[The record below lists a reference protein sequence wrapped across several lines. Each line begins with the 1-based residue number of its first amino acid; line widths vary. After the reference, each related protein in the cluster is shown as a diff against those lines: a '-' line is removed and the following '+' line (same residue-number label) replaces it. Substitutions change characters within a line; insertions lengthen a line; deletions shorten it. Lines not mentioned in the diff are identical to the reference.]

1 MNTDVQ
7 DSAFNPYPGPRPF
20 RRRDK
25 DIFFGRDAESADLMA
40 LITGRRLSLFYAAS
54 GAGKSSLI
62 QAKLIPLL
70 EDRGF
75 EVLPVGRVSGPA
87 PRNNDAIENIFI
99 YHLKKR
105 LAPLRPD
112 APAAHRAAY
121 LGATLSEFLLMLALI
136 GQDAEGNARFDFVS
150 GATNAGDSYVL
161 PEGGGG
167 EIKPR
172 LLFLDQFEELFTT
185 HLQAWEQ
192 REPFFRQLRQAMD
205 DDPLLY
211 VVLVMRE
218 DYIAYAEDYIHLL
231 PELHTARYGMKPMGE
246 KAASD
251 AIQLP
256 VAERRP
262 YAPGVA
268 AELVKNFRL
277 VQTKMPDGRIVM
289 EEGPYVEPVQLQVV
303 CKQLWETIRGEA
315 KAQIDREDL
324 ERVSK
329 GKDLSTFVVE
339 ALKGFYNDKIA
350 EVLAEAGEK
359 VDEAGLRRWFGDE
372 LITEMGT
379 RDILSQGSGQTRGL
393 SNEVVRVIERTGLI
407 RSEIGASGA
416 RYELTHDRFI
426 EPIRQANEEWHR
438 RQVQQDPLLAKAEAW
453 EQSHAD
459 PARRDPALLLSGSA
473 LADARAYVEARR
485 GQISEELGAFV
496 QASRDVEV
504 KRNARNA
511 RRFRNLSLALAV
523 AVIMMGV
530 LLGWALRSAQN
541 ASQEAENARIARRQA
556 DSQRLAG
563 EADHAVDPDTALAL
577 ALAANR
583 ITTPNP
589 PPEAALTSLVRA
601 VFNTR
606 ARQKLFTGAAI
617 YAVAHHPATGRALL
631 GGADGSLTLWDLAT
645 GEKTKDLTGHAGTV
659 WTAAISED
667 GKYALSGDS
676 EGRLFYWDLDKGE
689 LIHQLPGHV
698 GPEDGQAAGVWSA
711 LFVPAPPSETSAQQ
725 GEAPAPSQQALSA
738 GSDGLLRLWDLQTG
752 EEIRQFRGH
761 RDWVYSLAVSPDG
774 SRALSGSE
782 DGQVLLWDLT
792 SPGSEPVE
800 PLEHPGWVRAVA
812 FSPDGRR
819 ALSAGGGQIK
829 LWQLDDVVK
838 EPRAFSEEQGDVYY
852 ALSFAPDGISFYSA
866 GLALRRW
873 NVERGTSTTLEG
885 HAAAVRGLSLRSDDQ
900 GRASLLSA
908 GLDGVA
914 ILWDLATGTL
924 QRAYPLAAAD
934 EAVASASGTPIPR
947 DCTGGETYGP
957 IAVGVEV
964 ILGQHDVMNGDDNWN
979 AEMNVYVGRTAR
991 VVSLDGTDGEN
1002 CLKVRVDIDGGR
1014 WVWRIRNLQLV
1025 DAAGAAPAV
1034 FDAATYPVTQ
1044 TSSQHPHLLLAASGD
1059 FVTLWDV
1066 NVGQL
1071 LARQPI
1077 SQTLGGQKPDCLHLE
1092 SPRSAILRDDK
1103 GRIVRVDLLTGEGK
1117 PAERASC
1124 TAEST
1129 GTSAAPAW
1137 TRPTAA
1143 TGFSADG
1150 KWVAATDSRGGWQA
1164 WLVEDPDAAPEVE
1177 VRREGLPLSSVA
1189 PGPGDFG
1196 LVAGTFEGQV
1206 LLWQNP
1212 QDAPTILWQT
1222 TGVTETHGPVYD
1234 IAVNDNRTRALS
1246 AHADGSLLLW
1256 DLNERRLLAEAKAP
1270 QTQAQTAP
1278 TPTPEPTQS
1287 AQQQTAPTPTPE
1299 PTQSAQPQTAPT
1311 ETPPATA
1318 GADKTTEASTTA
1330 PPSTTPT
1337 VAPIVSVA
1345 VNAAGDLALSGSLD
1359 GSLHLWE
1366 VNADGLR
1373 PLAVLLTVDGKPV
1386 DGQPVWDVALSQDGS
1401 RGLSAHQN
1409 GALVVWDIRNRKEYG
1424 RLATGDRP
1432 IYAVRFDPLDIM
1444 AISGED
1450 QGRITIWDPRTGKPM
1465 FSFDQPGGAVAALAL
1480 NSNDTGL
1487 LTSDGATLYR
1497 WQLLPRPPAELAD
1510 DPPVR
1515 YVLRLPCSDWR
1526 ERYTLDEAL
1535 WPDCLEEGSQVASAP
1550 GPTPTPAP
1558 VRTLEPKPAVM
1569 GANPGFIAP
1578 RTRERWRFE
1587 ITRSQ
1592 FLIFTAQ
1599 AARPASGISDQ
1610 AQRIERDKLDTYLRL
1625 FDADGNEKASNDDIV
1640 KGANTDAQLLLR
1652 LERGRHELEVSGW
1665 DDLTSGA
1672 YTLTVATVDSILPGE
1687 TVTPTLAAGER
1698 GYRRFVGEA
1707 GSMVDITLRSDAFD
1721 TYLELRDG
1729 DGKILVENDDF
1740 EGNRNARIANF
1751 MLPGSGD
1758 YLVVARGFSSEGA
1771 GEYQLT
1777 LQKRPVR
1784 NLPTTRFIPAD
1795 STESTWS
1802 FRAQAGE
1809 FVRITSEGRETPAI
1823 SLRASS
1829 GEEVAGLNLSTAAEG
1844 AHFLAR
1850 LPQAGTYLVVV
1861 TASSADYRLR
1871 RDMLTPRPLPPDGVD
1886 EAESFA
1892 AAPLWACSPEICGGF
1907 RTFTLQAGL
1916 AGVQPAMQVWGPE
1929 GALVAT
1935 AAPSG
1940 ESRAAIP
1947 LLALSQTGVSHIL
1960 LASDVPT
1967 ATYSLTMGAPARR
1980 PIDPNSAVPIEEE
1993 TTAGILWTFRG
2004 EAGQRVRI
2012 EMRKA
2017 SGSELDSF
2025 LELYG
2030 PDGQMVAQDDDS
2042 LGDRNSLIE
2051 YDVEEGGEYT
2061 ILPRGYDGQQGRYTL
2076 LVRWLP

>member
-7 DSAFNPYPGPRPF
+7 DNAFSPYPGPRPF

-25 DIFFGRDAESADLMA
+25 DIFFGRDPESADMMA

-99 YHLKKR
+99 YHLKQR
-105 LAPLRPD
+105 LAPLQPD

-167 EIKPR
+167 ELKPR

-262 YAPGVA
+262 YAAGVA

-350 EVLAEAGEK
+350 EVLAEAGGK

-393 SNEVVRVIERTGLI
+393 SNEVVSVIERTGLI

-473 LADARAYVEARR
+473 LADARAYAEARR
-485 GQISEELGAFV
+485 GQVSEELQAFIE
-496 QASRDVEV
+496 ASRNAED

-511 RRFRNLSLALAV
+511 RRFRNLS
-523 AVIMMGV
+523 
-530 LLGWALRSAQN
+530 WALGVAAAIAFIAMLFALDFGREASKEREIAQKKAN
-541 ASQEAENARIARRQA
+541 EAKAQEIGAGWQASRANREAVNARVARLEA
-556 DSQRLAG
+556 DSLRLAG
-563 EADHAVDPDTALAL
+563 EADHAIDPDTALAL

-583 ITTPNP
+583 ITAPGP

-606 ARQKLFTGAAI
+606 ARQKLFLGAAI
-617 YAVAHHPATGRALL
+617 YAVDHHPATGRALL
-631 GGADGSLTLWDLAT
+631 GGTDGSLTLWDLKT
-645 GEKTKDLTGHAGTV
+645 GAKTRDLPGHAGTV
-659 WTAAISED
+659 WAVAISED
-667 GKYALSGDS
+667 GNYALSGDS
-676 EGRLFYWDLDKGE
+676 AGGLLYWDLTNRK
-689 LIHQLPGHV
+689 LLRRLPGHKAA
-698 GPEDGQAAGVWSA
+698 DGAGAGVWRA
-711 LFVPAPPSETSAQQ
+711 LFVPAPPSETPTQQ
-725 GEAPAPSQQALSA
+725 GQAAAPPRQALSA

-752 EEIRQFRGH
+752 EELRQFRGH

-774 SRALSGSE
+774 KWALSGSE

-792 SPGSEPVE
+792 SPGPEPAAA
-800 PLEHPGWVRAVA
+800 LEHPGWVRAVA
-812 FSPDGRR
+812 FSPDGTQ
-819 ALSAGGGQIK
+819 ALSAAGQIK
-829 LWQLDDVVK
+829 LWQLDPADSTK
-838 EPRAFSEEQGDVYY
+838 AEEKAVFGQDSGTVNYDLGFATGD
-852 ALSFAPDGISFYSA
+852 LFYSVGA
-866 GLALRRW
+866 EVQLW
-873 NVERGTSTTLEG
+873 DVQKGTATVLSG
-885 HAAAVRGLSLRSDDQ
+885 HTDAVRGLSFRRGQ
-900 GRASLLSA
+900 GRASLLTA

-914 ILWDLATGTL
+914 ILWDLETGAL
-924 QRAYPLAAAD
+924 QQAYPLAAA
-934 EAVASASGTPIPR
+934 AAAGPSSAPTPQT
-947 DCTGGETYGP
+947 CTGRETYGP

-964 ILGQHDVMNGDDNWN
+964 ILGQHDVMNGDANWN
-979 AEMNVYVGRTAR
+979 EAMAAYVGRRAKVT
-991 VVSLDGTDGEN
+991 SLGVTDGQN
-1002 CLKVRVDIDGGR
+1002 CLMVRVDIDGGQ
-1014 WVWRIRNLQLV
+1014 WMWRIRNLRMAGTVASLF
-1025 DAAGAAPAV
+1025 AAEA
-1034 FDAATYPVTQ
+1034 YSVTH
-1044 TSSQHPHLLLAASGD
+1044 SSEQSPYLLAASQD
-1059 FVTLWDV
+1059 YLDLWDK

-1077 SQTLGGQKPDCLHLE
+1077 SLTLAGQAPACLYLA
-1092 SPRSAILRDDK
+1092 SPRSAVVRGGQ
-1103 GRIVRVDLLTGEGK
+1103 GRIVRIDLVTGKSDAAVDATCQPT
-1117 PAERASC
+1117 PA
-1124 TAEST
+1124 TP
-1129 GTSAAPAW
+1129 AAPAW
-1137 TRPTAA
+1137 THPLAA
-1143 TGFSADG
+1143 AIFSSDG
-1150 KWVAATDSRGGWQA
+1150 QWAAATDRRGGWQA
-1164 WLVEDPDAAPEVE
+1164 WPVGDPDAAPVE
-1177 VRREGLPLSSVA
+1177 AEREGLPLSSVA
-1189 PGPGDFG
+1189 PGPGGAG
-1196 LVAGTFEGQV
+1196 LLAGSFAGEV
-1206 LLWQNP
+1206 LLWQTP
-1212 QDAPTILWQT
+1212 QDAPVVLWPT
-1222 TGVTETHGPVYD
+1222 SGVMETGGPVYD
-1234 IAVNDNRTRALS
+1234 LAVNRDRTRAIS
-1246 AHADGSLLLW
+1246 AHADGSLRLW
-1256 DLNERRLLAEAKAP
+1256 DLEERRLLAQDKAP
-1270 QTQAQTAP
+1270 QTQSVA
-1278 TPTPEPTQS
+1278 TPTPEF
-1287 AQQQTAPTPTPE
+1287 QT
-1299 PTQSAQPQTAPT
+1299 
-1311 ETPPATA
+1311 TPPATP
-1318 GADKTTEASTTA
+1318 EAARSSA
-1330 PPSTTPT
+1330 
-1337 VAPIVSVA
+1337 AIVSVA
-1345 VNAAGDLALSGSLD
+1345 MDADGTLALSGGLD

-1366 VNADGLR
+1366 INADGLR
-1373 PLAVLLTVDGKPV
+1373 WLAALPAVDSG
-1386 DGQPVWDVALSQDGS
+1386 PVWDVALSQDGS

-1409 GALVVWDIRNRKEYG
+1409 GALVVWDIPDRKELP
-1424 RLATGDRP
+1424 RLVKQPLRLVKEGPP
-1432 IYAVRFDPLDIM
+1432 INAVRFDPSYIV
-1444 AISGED
+1444 SGDD
-1450 QGRITIWDPRTGKPM
+1450 QGKITIWNPRSGRNI
-1465 FSFDQPGGAVAALAL
+1465 FSIDQAGGAVAALAL
-1480 NSNDTGL
+1480 SSDGTDL
-1487 LTSDGATLYR
+1487 LTSEGATLYR
-1497 WQLLPRPPAELAD
+1497 WQLLPSPPAELQED
-1510 DPPVR
+1510 LER
-1515 YVLRLPCSDWR
+1515 FVLQLPCSDWR
-1526 ERYTLDEAL
+1526 ERYAL
-1535 WPDCLEEGSQVASAP
+1535 AKELLPTCLSGETSLPAAS

-1558 VRTLEPKPAVM
+1558 VRMLEPKPAVM

-1578 RTRERWRFE
+1578 RTRERWLYEANRP
-1587 ITRSQ
+1587 Q

-1599 AARPASGISDQ
+1599 AARPASGISEQ
-1610 AQRIERDKLDTYLRL
+1610 AQRIERGKLDTNLRL
-1625 FDADGNEKASNDDIV
+1625 FDADGNERASNDDIV

-1777 LQKRPVR
+1777 LQKRSVR
-1784 NLPTTRFIPAD
+1784 NLPTTRFTPAY
-1795 STESTWS
+1795 SAESTWS

-1823 SLRASS
+1823 SLRAPS

-1861 TASSADYRLR
+1861 TAGSADYRLR
-1871 RDMLTPRPLPPDGVD
+1871 RDRLTPRPLPPDGVD
-1886 EAESFA
+1886 QAASFA
-1892 AAPLWACSPEICGGF
+1892 ATPLWACSPEVCGGF
-1907 RTFTLQAGL
+1907 RTFTVQAGQP
-1916 AGVQPAMQVWGPE
+1916 GIRPAMQVWGPD
-1929 GALVAT
+1929 GALLAR

-1940 ESRAAIP
+1940 DDSAAIP
-1947 LLALSQTGVSHIL
+1947 LLMMSQTGDSHIL
-1960 LASDVPT
+1960 VASDVPT

-2076 LVRWLP
+2076 LVQWLP